1 MISAEAAGAIVA
13 GASVA
18 LYAGCAAIC
27 LLLAVL
33 IPMMGRGW
41 VALPATAAAAMTAA
55 WAAAVAAEPATPV
68 SGLPGTLEVLRA
80 ALWFAVLLGLAWRF
94 AGPRG
99 RPLAWRF
106 AVAGGLL
113 TVIALAANMPVARGV
128 LDAPSF
134 GSLAILARIS
144 LSLLVVLLAENLYR
158 NTSEAARWH
167 INLPC
172 IVLGGLAA
180 FDLLLFA
187 EAALSRSFTP
197 AILDAR
203 AVLTGLSMPLLLV
216 AAVRDRRI
224 RRDPPV
230 SREVVFHGATLL
242 LAGGFLL
249 LVGASAEL
257 LRHLDPAWSSAAQA
271 SIVAAALMAIG
282 VAATTGSA
290 RSRLRRLVVD
300 HFFTARYDYR
310 REWLRCVA
318 TLAAPAD
325 EAPAT
330 QRAIRAIADAVDS
343 PGGVLFLR
351 EAEAEGGRLACV
363 ATWNGPDAAMALTE
377 DHPLLA
383 ALKDGAWIA
392 EFSADDAPQDL
403 AAAFGRVWLAVP
415 LPRHG
420 GARGLFGV
428 VLLWPPRA
436 PFTTDHEVFDLLRT
450 LGREVSMFL
459 AERRAAETLAE
470 QRRLEEYAKR
480 FAFVAHD
487 VKTVASQLRL
497 LLANAEDN
505 IADPE
510 FQRDMLVTVRAS
522 ATRIDSLIARLRQP
536 EASAQAPAARERFAP
551 AARLRALLAARPRP
565 VRLDEEPGV
574 GGSIAMDPD
583 RFDTA
588 ILHLLNNAE
597 EASEGAEPVRIR
609 LRQQGNRAVIDITDR
624 GQGMTPEFIRDEL
637 FRPFGTAKPDGTGIG
652 AWQARDLLRAAG
664 GDLVVL
670 SHLGAGTTVRV
681 TLPVDPGV
689 PQGLQEDRA

>member
-1 MISAEAAGAIVA
+1 MTAAAGAVDA

-27 LLLAVL
+27 LLLAL
-33 IPMMGRGW
+33 LLPLMGRGRG
-41 VALPATAAAAMTAA
+41 ALPATAVAVITGA
-55 WAAAVAAEPATPV
+55 WAAAVAAEPALPL
-68 SGLPGTLEVLRA
+68 SGLPGVLEVLRS
-80 ALWFAVLLGLAWRF
+80 ALWFVLLLGLAWRF

-106 AVAGGLL
+106 AAAGGLV

-128 LDAPSF
+128 IDAPSF

-197 AILDAR
+197 AVLDAR

-249 LVGASAEL
+249 LVGAAAEL

-271 SIVAAALMAIG
+271 SILAAALMAIG

-343 PGGVLFLR
+343 PGGALFLR
-351 EAEAEGGRLACV
+351 EADGARLGCV
-363 ATWNGPDAAMALTE
+363 ATWNGPDAALALAE

-392 EFSADDAPQDL
+392 EFTADDAPPDIAQTL
-403 AAAFGRVWLAVP
+403 GRVWLAVP

-420 GARGLFGV
+420 GAPGLFGV
-428 VLLWPPRA
+428 VVLWPPRA
-436 PFTTDHEVFDLLRT
+436 PFATDREVFDLLRT
-450 LGREVSMFL
+450 LGREVAMFL

-522 ATRIDSLIARLRQP
+522 AARIDSLIARLRQP
-536 EASAQAPAARERFAP
+536 EAPAPARAAAERLAP
-551 AARLRALLAARPRP
+551 GARLRALVAARPRP
-565 VRLDEEPGV
+565 VRLDEESGV
-574 GGSIAMDPD
+574 SGSIAMDPE

-597 EASEGAEPVRIR
+597 EASEGGEPVRIR
-609 LRQQGNRAVIDITDR
+609 LRQQGSRAVIDITDR

-670 SHLGAGTTVRV
+670 SHLGAGTTMRV
-681 TLPVDPGV
+681 TLPIDPDV
-689 PQGLQEDRA
+689 PQDLQEDRA